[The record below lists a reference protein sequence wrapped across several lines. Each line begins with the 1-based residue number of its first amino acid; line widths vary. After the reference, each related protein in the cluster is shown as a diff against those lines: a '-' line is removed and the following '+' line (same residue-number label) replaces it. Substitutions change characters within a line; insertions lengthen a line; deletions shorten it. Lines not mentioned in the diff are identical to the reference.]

1 MLRNDKFVT
10 GLVTVYM
17 LVYIALLQEEGTRD
31 YAFLMLLISPL
42 LFACM
47 VFTILKYGKFSGRE
61 LGNDEFGY
69 QDKMKDELGMF

>member
-17 LVYIALLQEEGTRD
+17 LIYIALLQEEGTRD

-42 LFACM
+42 LFVCM
-47 VFTILKYGKFSGRE
+47 LFTILKYGKFSGRE